1 MRSDLKEVVLGSPRN
16 ITVNTLNGNQFFTLD
31 YESIDPMT
39 KTLFMEGYNVDSRHK
54 NKGNSNINKFIIK
67 NPVKS
72 AQYVRSSQ
80 AKPYQTLSQTKK
92 ADEIMNHKRRYH

>member
-1 MRSDLKEVVLGSPRN
+1 MRSDNKGELVLGSPRN

-31 YESIDPMT
+31 YESNDPMAKTFFIESYNFDT
-39 KTLFMEGYNVDSRHK
+39 KDKDKANK
-54 NKGNSNINKFIIK
+54 KGNQFIIK

-80 AKPYQTLSQTKK
+80 AKSYQPFSKSKK
-92 ADEIMNHKRRYH
+92 AD